1 MIIIGVDPGTVRC
14 GYGLIRKSGST
25 VQYIDS
31 GVINL
36 SSADSVPFRLGII
49 YTRITEK
56 IREYKPEFFALE
68 TAFFGKNVQSALKI
82 GYARGAAMLAA
93 VHHDLIVAEY
103 SPREVKKAVTG
114 NGGATKEQVSYMVRT
129 ILSDKEAEFRLDESD
144 ALAIAICHSFR
155 AKSDEPNV
163 RNWKDFI
170 KNNPHLVKE

>member
-14 GYGLIRKSGST
+14 GYGLIRKTGGS
-25 VQYIDS
+25 VQHLDS

-36 SSADSVPFRLGII
+36 SPSSPVPHRLGII
-49 YTRITEK
+49 YAKLSEK
-56 IREYKPEFFALE
+56 IREYSPEFFALE

-93 VHHDLIVAEY
+93 VHNNLIVAEY

-114 NGGATKEQVSYMVRT
+114 NGGATKDQVSYMVKT
-129 ILSDKEAEFRLDESD
+129 ILSDKRAEFRLDESD

-155 AKSDEPNV
+155 AKSDEPNI